1 MTFPV
6 GLCCTA
12 RRALCAAG
20 VVLLGVV
27 PGTSVQAQSLK
38 RVVSQPV
45 IDALKIDGNVNITT
59 TELKA
64 AIVTEATTCK
74 PFRGVCVLLRFDFAR
89 KKSLLDKADLD
100 RDLLRLRVL
109 YWKRGWRAAQVTP
122 VITKVDEGHVTIALK
137 VVEGPPTLIGV
148 LNLGPLNSLLDVHD
162 LRPLVDIKAG
172 QPLDLIHLDSIAVRI
187 AAHLDAEGYG
197 DVTINPVA
205 VADTNSPLATVTLVA
220 AKLYQTR
227 VESVRVE
234 GTEKYDPRLVAN
246 TMQVKAG
253 DRYSRLGVIES
264 QRALYE
270 AGFFKRAFVRVAPG
284 STDSLKKLIAT
295 VEELQARSF
304 RVTGGVST
312 VDFFQADARYS
323 DANFRNSAGRLS
335 IQGTLGNLLAPQLIG
350 KKPFVN
356 VLKDITTADSPKYL
370 EPTFQLNADVRRRWL
385 SDFRN
390 QTGIS
395 AFAYRR
401 SSAGVFVDQ
410 GAGTSAS
417 FTRNVRR
424 YVPVS
429 LQYRLEFTKTSA
441 ADTYYCVNFG
451 VCDQV
456 SLAVVS
462 RTQRLAP
469 LSLTASTDRRDDP
482 IGPTRGFTW
491 RAEFEFAD
499 GWTGSQLGYGRIELE
514 GSKYFHA
521 TDKLTFAVHGR
532 GGLVRGVGS
541 SGNVI
546 LPRKRFYAGG
556 ARSVRGYGENQLGPR
571 VLVIS
576 RTAFQPTDSI
586 FQTFFTDTKKAKLR
600 LPCTPTVNLP
610 ACLTDSVG
618 APIINGRRTSAFEDG
633 DFLPKPLGAETMVE
647 GSVEAR
653 YRFWGPLT
661 FAAFVDAGSVGAKF
675 GGTPTVYTPGIGVRF
690 LSPVGPIRVD
700 LGYNPRSPEQLSV
713 ITEID
718 FARDSSWLAALGS
731 AQKEGLYQIDS
742 KRSFNPATGTG
753 FGGFFN
759 RLTLHLSIGE
769 AF

>member
-1 MTFPV
+1 MSLPV
-6 GLCCTA
+6 GLWCNA
-12 RRALCAAG
+12 RRAICAAG

-27 PGTSVQAQSLK
+27 SGTSGQAQALK

-45 IDALKIDGNVNITT
+45 IDALKIDGNINIST

-64 AIVTEATTCK
+64 AMGTEASHFK
-74 PFRGVCVLLRFDFAR
+74 KFVGIPVLFLP
-89 KKSLLDKADLD
+89 KNKVKLDKAELD

-122 VITKVDEGHVTIALK
+122 VITKVDEGHVRIALK
-137 VVEGPPTLIGV
+137 VAEGPPTLIGTLDLRAV
-148 LNLGPLNSLLDVHD
+148 DSLLDVHE

-172 QPLDLIHLDSIAVRI
+172 QPLDLIHLDSIAVHI
-187 AAHLDAEGYG
+187 AEHLDAEGYG

-205 VADTNSPLATVTLVA
+205 VADTNSPLATVTMHA
-220 AKLYQTR
+220 DKLYQTR
-227 VESVRVE
+227 VQSVRVE

-253 DRYSRLGVIES
+253 DRYSRAGVIES
-264 QRALYE
+264 QRALYA
-270 AGFFKRAFVRVAPG
+270 AGFFKRAFVRVEPG
-284 STDSLKKLIAT
+284 STDSLKKLIAL
-295 VEELQARSF
+295 VEELPARSF

-323 DANFRNSAGRLS
+323 DANFRNNAGRLS
-335 IQGTLGNLLAPQLIG
+335 LQATLGNLLAPQLIG

-356 VLKDITTADSPKYL
+356 VLKDITTEETPKYL
-370 EPTFQLNADVRRRWL
+370 EPTFQVNADIRRRWL

-390 QTGIS
+390 QTGFS

-410 GAGTSAS
+410 GAGAAAS
-417 FTRNVRR
+417 FTRNVTR

-456 SLAVVS
+456 SLDVVS

-469 LSLTASTDRRDDP
+469 LTLSAASDRRDDP

-491 RAEFEFAD
+491 RAEFEYANA
-499 GWTGSQLGYGRIELE
+499 WTGSQLGYGRAEIE

-521 TDKLTFAVHGR
+521 AEKLTVAVHGR
-532 GGLVRGVGS
+532 GGLVRGSGS

-576 RTAFQPTDSI
+576 RASFQPNDSV
-586 FQTFFTDTKKAKLR
+586 FQTYFTDNTKLKLP
-600 LPCTPTVNLP
+600 LPCDPRVSLP
-610 ACLTDSVG
+610 SCLTDSTF
-618 APIINGRRTSAFEDG
+618 APIVNGRQTSSFTDG
-633 DFLPKPLGAETMVE
+633 NFLPKPLGAESMVE
-647 GSVEAR
+647 GSIEAR
-653 YRFWGPLT
+653 YRLGGPFT
-661 FAAFVDAGSVGAKF
+661 FAAFVDFGAVGAKF
-675 GGTPTVYTPGIGVRF
+675 GGTPTVFTPGIGLRF

-700 LGYNPRSPEQLSV
+700 LGYNPRPRELLSV
-713 ITEID
+713 ITEIVY
-718 FARDSSWLAALGS
+718 ARDSSWLAARGS
-731 AQKEGLYQIDS
+731 KQKSGLYQIDT
-742 KRSFNPATGTG
+742 KRSFNPANGTG
-753 FGGFFN
+753 FGGAFD
-759 RLTLHLSIGE
+759 RLTLHLSIWE